1 MLKNILPYVFGFLI
15 ALGGALLANWLNSP
29 LPWLIGPLVITA
41 ITSMSGAPTKSHTYA
56 RRAGQWVIGT
66 SLGLYFTPHT
76 VQAIISYWPFIGLSL
91 LFALILSGINAAAL
105 YRWGQVDFKTA
116 WFAGAVGG
124 ASEMA
129 NLAARYQA
137 RADSVASSH
146 SVRVLI
152 VVMVIPFSYKFLG
165 IQGETLS
172 PSTLA
177 YQFSY
182 SGLAILITLSL
193 MAVSLFNRFN
203 IPNAW
208 VQAPLLVTLLLTSN
222 EIHLTHL
229 SPFIQSMGQL
239 CIGWSL
245 GSKYG
250 PDFFRRAPRYI
261 TVSALISLFG
271 LIISV
276 GFAYLLSLMTNISFS
291 TLVLSVSPGGIAEMT
306 ITAKVLMLGVPTVA
320 AFHVARMIF
329 IIIIAQPCYKLL
341 TRWFEK

>member
-1 MLKNILPYVFGFLI
+1 MQKHFSPYILGFFI
-15 ALGGALLANWLNSP
+15 ALGGALLARWLNSP
-29 LPWLIGPLVITA
+29 LPWLIGPLLATA
-41 ITSMSGAPTKSHTYA
+41 ITSMLSAPTKSHDYF

-76 VQAIISYWPFIGLSL
+76 VQAVISYWPYIVLSL
-91 LFALILSGINAAAL
+91 AFTLLLSGFNTAAL

-129 NLAARYQA
+129 NLAARYNA
-137 RADSVASSH
+137 RIDSVASSH

-152 VVMVIPFSYKFLG
+152 VVMIIPFAYKFLDIHG
-165 IQGETLS
+165 NTQS
-172 PSTLA
+172 PITLA

-182 SGLAILITLSL
+182 SGLALLIVLTLL
-193 MAVSLFNRFN
+193 AIYIFQKLN

-229 SPFIQSMGQL
+229 SPTIQSLGQL
-239 CIGWSL
+239 FIGWSL

-250 PDFFRRAPRYI
+250 PDFFRRAPRYL
-261 TVSALISLFG
+261 TVSALV
-271 LIISV
+271 SV
-276 GFAYLLSLMTNISFS
+276 AALVLSAGFAYLLFLMSDIPLS
-291 TLVLSVSPGGIAEMT
+291 TLILSISPGGIAEMT
-306 ITAKVLMLGVPTVA
+306 ITAKVLMLGVPIVT
-320 AFHVARMIF
+320 AFHVARMVF
-329 IIIIAQPCYKLL
+329 VIIVAQPCYKLL
-341 TRWFEK
+341 SPYFEK

>member
-1 MLKNILPYVFGFLI
+1 MQQNILPYVFGFLI

-29 LPWLIGPLVITA
+29 LPWLIGPLIATA
-41 ITSMSGAPTKSHTYA
+41 ITSMLGTPSKSHDYV
-56 RRAGQWVIGT
+56 RCAGQWVIGT

-76 VQAIISYWPFIGLSL
+76 VQAIVSYWPYIGLSL
-91 LFALILSGINAAAL
+91 LFALVLSGVNAAAL

-129 NLAARYQA
+129 NLASRYNARI
-137 RADSVASSH
+137 DSVASSH

-152 VVMVIPFSYKFLG
+152 VVMIIPFAYKFLG
-165 IQGETLS
+165 VQGDTHS
-172 PSTLA
+172 PSTLG

-182 SGLAILITLSL
+182 SGLVILVTLSL
-193 MAVSLFNRFN
+193 TMVAIFKRFR

-208 VQAPLLVTLLLTSN
+208 VQAPLLVALLLTSN

-229 SPFIQSMGQL
+229 SPTIQSLGQL

-250 PDFFRRAPRYI
+250 PDFFSRAPRYL
-261 TVSALISLFG
+261 TVSSLVSVFALILSA
-271 LIISV
+271 
-276 GFAYLLSLMTNISFS
+276 GFAYLLSYMTDISFS

-329 IIIIAQPCYKLL
+329 VIIIAQPCYQLL
-341 TRWFEK
+341 ARWFEK